1 MGNLIFTYGQWR
13 RALKRSRIAR
23 VSSNGKDNKD
33 KEPSDESFDCHG
45 LTQSNKVTGHSYT
58 ETISATQI

>member
-1 MGNLIFTYGQWR
+1 MAQ
-13 RALKRSRIAR
+13 SRIAR

-45 LTQSNKVTGHSYT
+45 LTQSNQVTGHSDT